1 MRADRYFCHFRRFRR
16 RAVKPLSAGARAVRH
31 VEALVPIPEFS
42 SGAILAPADV
52 VLNISVE
59 FVVARRQSVVGR
71 SSDAAAERRDCFHRD
86 AIGCPVNFGIVGVDV

>member
-1 MRADRYFCHFRRFRR
+1 M
-16 RAVKPLSAGARAVRH
+16 VLSGWTH
-31 VEALVPIPEFS
+31 ENPTDI
-42 SGAILAPADV
+42 G
-52 VLNISVE
+52 VE